1 MFSLIATQNV
11 DLSTQRVLWETFRST
26 QCVKQVHICRC
37 SKRNVCT
44 CGDLHDLADFD
55 EVYDEIRVRFEGWR
69 DEQEEILVVAELRV
83 SHDRIPTDIYI
94 LLLASKSI
102 IALLSVIPD
111 RIMLGIFCH
120 HANVASKLGK

>member
-1 MFSLIATQNV
+1 MASKKHKLMFSLIATQNV

-83 SHDRIPTDIYI
+83 SHDRIPTHQ
-94 LLLASKSI
+94 SI
-102 IALLSVIPD
+102 IALLSVIPNNNNNNNNNND
-111 RIMLGIFCH
+111 NRSLFF
-120 HANVASKLGK
+120 

>member
-1 MFSLIATQNV
+1 M
-11 DLSTQRVLWETFRST
+11 
-26 QCVKQVHICRC
+26 
-37 SKRNVCT
+37 CT
-44 CGDLHDLADFD
+44 CGESHDLADFD
-55 EVYDEIRVRFEGWR
+55 EVYDEMRVRFESWR

-94 LLLASKSI
+94 YILLLASNSI

>member
-1 MFSLIATQNV
+1 MASKEHKLIFSLIATQNV
-11 DLSTQRVLWETFRST
+11 HLSTRRVLWETSRST
-26 QCVKQVHICRC
+26 QCVKQVHIYRC

-44 CGDLHDLADFD
+44 CGESHDLADFD

-83 SHDRIPTDIYI
+83 SHDRIPTHQ
-94 LLLASKSI
+94 SI
-102 IALLSVIPD
+102 ITSSVIPD

>member
-1 MFSLIATQNV
+1 M
-11 DLSTQRVLWETFRST
+11 
-26 QCVKQVHICRC
+26 
-37 SKRNVCT
+37 CT
-44 CGDLHDLADFD
+44 CGESHDLADFD

-83 SHDRIPTDIYI
+83 SHDRIPTHQ
-94 LLLASKSI
+94 SI
-102 IALLSVIPD
+102 ITSSVIPD

>member
-1 MFSLIATQNV
+1 M
-11 DLSTQRVLWETFRST
+11 
-26 QCVKQVHICRC
+26 
-37 SKRNVCT
+37 CT
-44 CGDLHDLADFD
+44 CGESHDLADFD
-55 EVYDEIRVRFEGWR
+55 EVYDAIRVRFEGWR

-83 SHDRIPTDIYI
+83 SHDRIPTHQ
-94 LLLASKSI
+94 SI